1 MINVFKKIWSFSIK
15 EKGNLQKSIVIGF
28 LNAIFNSLLVTA
40 LYVVLK
46 AIVENS
52 VSTNTEWT
60 AFIIMAVSIVGTQ
73 YFSQLQRTHAGYF
86 MVADKRINI
95 GEKLKSVPMGYFNQN
110 SLGQITAIETTI
122 LNDVES
128 AVPVVLVTTLGGFLN
143 SLVFALFMLV
153 FDLKMRDVTLL
164 GIVVFLLVTSA
175 MEKKSREGVPARQE
189 AQAILVEAVLET
201 IQGMSVVKAFDLDN
215 NLDKKVDRAIEESFK
230 KNEKLEKAMTPYV
243 AVQQLVLYVFG
254 VALMFCA
261 IMFYL
266 NGSMELTKSLIMVVC
281 SFMVYEQLKVAGS
294 CVANMRIAEHSIDK
308 ANKIDDVP
316 TMDEGGKDIVPTS
329 TEIKFKNVDFAYE
342 KKKIL
347 DNVSFTIPE
356 KKMTAIVGPSGSGK
370 TTLCSMIPRFWDVDA
385 GSVSIGGVNVKDY
398 TLNSLMKN
406 VSMVF
411 QNVYLFA
418 DTIENNIKFGK
429 ADATHEGVVEAAKRA
444 CCHEFIMALPDGYNT
459 KIGEG
464 GASLSGGEKQ
474 RISIARALIK
484 DAGIVIFDEATAN
497 VDPEN
502 EDRLQNAIEELTKD
516 KTVIMIAHRLKTVRN
531 AEKILVLSDG
541 KIAQEGKHDELSKE
555 AGFYADF
562 VNNQCRFIQCYLF
575 YHVYHCRYTWLYSS
589 VCSHLTTDCRCSWR
603 YSVCSVCY

>member
-60 AFIIMAVSIVGTQ
+60 AFIIMAVSIVGKIVTQ

-153 FDLKMRDVTLL
+153 FDWRMGAVTLL

-474 RISIARALIK
+474 GISIARALIK

-541 KIAQEGKHDELSKE
+541 KIAQEGKHDELIKE
-555 AGFYADF
+555 AGIYADF
-562 VNNQCRFIQCYLF
+562 VNGRKEAIGWKLG
-575 YHVYHCRYTWLYSS
+575 R
-589 VCSHLTTDCRCSWR
+589 R
-603 YSVCSVCY
+603 

>member
-60 AFIIMAVSIVGTQ
+60 AFIIMAVSIVGKIVTQ

-128 AVPVVLVTTLGGFLN
+128 AVPVVLVTNLGGFLN

-153 FDLKMRDVTLL
+153 FDWRMGAVTLL

-418 DTIENNIKFGK
+418 YTIENNIKFGK

-541 KIAQEGKHDELSKE
+541 KIAQEGKHDELIKE
-555 AGFYADF
+555 AGIYADF
-562 VNNQCRFIQCYLF
+562 VNGRKEAIGWKLG
-575 YHVYHCRYTWLYSS
+575 R
-589 VCSHLTTDCRCSWR
+589 R
-603 YSVCSVCY
+603 

>member
-1 MINVFKKIWSFSIK
+1 MINVFKKIWSFSIR

-46 AIVENS
+46 AIIENS
-52 VSTNTEWT
+52 VSINTAWT
-60 AFIIMAVSIVGTQ
+60 AFIIMAVSIAGKIVTQ

-143 SLVFALFMLV
+143 SLAFALFMLI
-153 FDLKMRDVTLL
+153 FDWRMGSVTLL
-164 GIVVFLLVTSA
+164 GIVVFLLVTSV

-215 NLDKKVDRAIEESFK
+215 TLDKKVDRAIEESFK

-243 AVQQLVLYVFG
+243 AMQQLVLYMFG
-254 VALMFCA
+254 VTLMFCA
-261 IMFYL
+261 ITFYL

-316 TMDEGGKDIVPTS
+316 IMDEGGKDIVPTS
-329 TEIKFKNVDFAYE
+329 TEIRFENVDFAYE

-429 ADATHEGVVEAAKRA
+429 ADATREEVVEAAKRA

-459 KIGEG
+459 KIDEG

-484 DAGIVIFDEATAN
+484 DAEIVIFDEATAN

-541 KIAQEGKHDELSKE
+541 KIAQEGKHDELIKE
-555 AGFYADF
+555 AGIYADF
-562 VNNQCRFIQCYLF
+562 VNARKEAIGWKLKRQ
-575 YHVYHCRYTWLYSS
+575 
-589 VCSHLTTDCRCSWR
+589 
-603 YSVCSVCY
+603 

>member
-60 AFIIMAVSIVGTQ
+60 AFIIMAVSIVGKIVTQ

-153 FDLKMRDVTLL
+153 FDWRMGAVTLL

-316 TMDEGGKDIVPTS
+316 TMDEGGKDIVPAT
-329 TEIKFKNVDFAYE
+329 TEIKFENVDFAYE

-541 KIAQEGKHDELSKE
+541 KIAQEGKHDELIKE
-555 AGFYADF
+555 AGIYADF
-562 VNNQCRFIQCYLF
+562 VNGRKEAIGWKLG
-575 YHVYHCRYTWLYSS
+575 R
-589 VCSHLTTDCRCSWR
+589 R
-603 YSVCSVCY
+603 